1 MSQRS
6 LSDKGVDQAGCWV
19 PSLSVACT
27 FPSSVAIKSVEP
39 SGLNMIAIALL
50 LPSFS
55 KFRKALV
62 SDDLF
67 CIPKV
72 PRKIKRAISTMAMHR
87 GELRHP
93 DSLSVRRCL
102 SKAGPLMFQAK
113 LLHLV
118 RRPDATNC
126 FQDLSDE
133 LVMILCVPDLHGPA
147 CSVFRCWS

>member
-1 MSQRS
+1 MKQFFHVVLFSLRGVQNEKYLYYPVKLLWVRKRNISLAQGAFVVHGHTETPSGDTAMSQRS

-62 SDDLF
+62 SDDLNTKSSPEDKEGHF
-67 CIPKV
+67 DDGHAPWG
-72 PRKIKRAISTMAMHR
+72 A
-87 GELRHP
+87 
-93 DSLSVRRCL
+93 
-102 SKAGPLMFQAK
+102 
-113 LLHLV
+113 
-118 RRPDATNC
+118 
-126 FQDLSDE
+126 
-133 LVMILCVPDLHGPA
+133 
-147 CSVFRCWS
+147 